1 MYKQYDPEVL
11 KSIQSMQLEILKEV
25 KRICDE
31 HKIDYFIIYG
41 TLLGAVRHKGTIPW
55 DDDIDICMLRKD
67 YERFLKLCPTE
78 LDPQYEIATLDRDL
92 SYPIPIV
99 KVQKKGTRF
108 ADKSYR
114 FVKHPLGVFIDI
126 FILDNLSDSEIEANK
141 QFQQASF
148 WNKLLVI
155 QALPFPVLNAS
166 GLKGKAIHVAT
177 AVAHIF
183 LKLVSRNFL
192 NQKYLSV
199 CKRYN
204 QQKTSRVITFAE
216 LTANMKPMEFNK
228 LYPLSDLIYEDTV
241 VKAPNL
247 YKDILIDLYGDYMQ
261 LPPDDQRRNHC
272 PYFLDLGS
280 GQVKI

>member
-1 MYKQYDPEVL
+1 MFKQYEPEVL

-67 YERFLKLCPTE
+67 YERFLELCPTE

-92 SYPIPIV
+92 RYPIPIV

-126 FILDNLSDSEIEANK
+126 FILDNLSDDADQAEKQCKEAL
-141 QFQQASF
+141 F
-148 WNKLLVI
+148 WNKLLTI
-155 QALPFPVLNAS
+155 QALPFPVLGSTGIAE
-166 GLKGKAIHVAT
+166 KIVHIIT
-177 AVAHIF
+177 AVGHVL
-183 LKLVSRNFL
+183 LKLVSR
-192 NQKYLSV
+192 KYIYKKYSSV
-199 CKRYN
+199 CKRHYN
-204 QQKTSRVITFAE
+204 QETKRVIPFANFGAD
-216 LTANMKPMEFNK
+216 LA
-228 LYPLSDLIYEDTV
+228 PLSVDSLFPLVNLEYDHIE
-241 VKAPNL
+241 VKAPNQYDTL
-247 YKDILIDLYGDYMQ
+247 LTDTYGDYMK
-261 LPPDDQRRNHC
+261 LPPEEQRRNHC
-272 PYFLDLGS
+272 PFILDLGT
-280 GQVKI
+280 GECK